1 MATKIKIKYVSK
13 TNLKNMLK
21 NKDFLKV
28 WYLSFT
34 HSNLNEK
41 GNKIKNVNTTPIIYA
56 IIYKLTVPR
65 FINGLNDSYPKVIT

>member
-13 TNLKNMLK
+13 TNLKKMLK